1 VPELQVILGK
11 RIRERRLKAGFSQ
24 ESFADHCGLHRTYM
38 GGVERGERNLTIQS
52 VMTIARGLGISMS
65 ELLTGIE
72 KHVEGAKQGL
82 KQKQS

>member
-1 VPELQVILGK
+1 MPELQVILGK